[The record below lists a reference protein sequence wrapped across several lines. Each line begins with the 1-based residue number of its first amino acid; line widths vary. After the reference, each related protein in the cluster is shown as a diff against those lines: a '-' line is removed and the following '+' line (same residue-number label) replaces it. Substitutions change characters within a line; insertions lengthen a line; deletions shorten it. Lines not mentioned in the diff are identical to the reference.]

1 MRFLD
6 TDEGRGP
13 VPELVELAYGL
24 YPGVEFF
31 SAEYGP
37 DDYCEWVEHSNG
49 DPVPAPLAVYIQDI
63 SCDRSPPVRGRDISS
78 SRKPVTLE
86 QELRLQGALFDADRC
101 VQQLICAG
109 SIVSEWTDDQLYQL
123 VSVLEDSFATDQN
136 GLVNW
141 CACVGHALPSE
152 SRLRL
157 LRVLGFS
164 NLRLRI
170 LEQIGSAAVGAQ
182 ARVLD
187 DIESLAAAARHL
199 GMRQIG
205 VELLFGAVHAEP
217 CFKWLEHFVQRVQ
230 PDRIRLVDNDAASV
244 NGVVPNLGDTWVQTL
259 ADLGYQHVGLDWFVH
274 SSDLWW
280 QARLA
285 RRLNWSLLGFT
296 DMPRPDVIGI
306 GPGAV
311 SSIGDVYAQNACAWD
326 EYQKLLSRGVV
337 PTVRGLELES
347 DDVLRRE
354 IMVSMLTASRID
366 ITPIEDKWGIE
377 FNQFFAEE
385 LEYLKRFDKAG
396 WISIKPQSIIVH
408 GRGRREL
415 TELCR
420 TFDRRRRLPRD
431 QYAPSFA

>member
-1 MRFLD
+1 MGSLD
-6 TDEGRGP
+6 TDEDRVP
-13 VPELVELAYGL
+13 VPDLVELAYGL

-49 DPVPAPLAVYIQDI
+49 DPVPAPLAVYIQD
-63 SCDRSPPVRGRDISS
+63 SSRDHSPPVRGRDISS
-78 SRKPVTLE
+78 SRKPVALE

-109 SIVSEWTDDQLYQL
+109 SIAAEWTDDQLYRL

-164 NLRLRI
+164 NVRLRI
-170 LEQIGSAAVGAQ
+170 LDPAGVPDG
-182 ARVLD
+182 
-187 DIESLAAAARHL
+187 IESLAASARHL
-199 GMRQIG
+199 GMRQVG
-205 VELLFGAVHAEP
+205 VELYMDAQQASP
-217 CFKWLEHFVQRVQ
+217 SSKWLESFVQKVQ
-230 PDRIRLVDNDAASV
+230 PDRIRLVDSNDAARRDPV
-244 NGVVPNLGDTWVQTL
+244 RNLRDTCVQTL
-259 ADLGYQHVGLDWFVH
+259 ADMGYQHIGLDWFVR

-296 DMPRPDVIGI
+296 DMPRPDVIGV

-311 SSIGDVYAQNACAWD
+311 SSIGDFYAQNACAWD
-326 EYQKLLSRGVV
+326 EYQKLLSRGVI

-354 IMVSMLTASRID
+354 IMVSMFTASCID

-377 FNQFFAEE
+377 FNQFFADE
-385 LEYLKRFDKAG
+385 LGYLKRFDKAG

-408 GRGRREL
+408 ARGRREL

-420 TFDRRRRLPRD
+420 IFDRRGRLPRD